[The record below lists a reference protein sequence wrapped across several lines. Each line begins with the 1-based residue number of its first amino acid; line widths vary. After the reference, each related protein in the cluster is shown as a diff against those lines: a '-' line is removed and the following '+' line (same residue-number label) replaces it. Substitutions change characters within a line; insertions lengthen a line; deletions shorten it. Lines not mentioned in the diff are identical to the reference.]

1 MMSPS
6 LLERATPAFR
16 RGYNDCLY
24 NRSKLTACHAIG
36 KIGLA
41 FLHRDYSDGW
51 DARMNEVYWDAQRDN
66 RA

>member
-24 NRSKLTACHAIG
+24 NRSKLT
-36 KIGLA
+36 KSDLA
-41 FLHRDYSDGW
+41 YCVAGTFLHRDYSDGW